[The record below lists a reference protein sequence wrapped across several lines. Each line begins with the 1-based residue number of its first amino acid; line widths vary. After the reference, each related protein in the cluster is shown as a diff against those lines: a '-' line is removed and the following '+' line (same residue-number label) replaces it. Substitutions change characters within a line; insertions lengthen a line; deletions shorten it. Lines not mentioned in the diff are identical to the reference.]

1 MTKMEQK
8 VFRTGNSLAVV
19 VPSRFVRLLGVKPK
33 DKVCVLDQPEKGRVI
48 YKFSGA
54 LQLPLSSEILK
65 RKRRRPRREKTTME

>member
-1 MTKMEQK
+1 MKQT

-19 VPSRFVRLLGVKPK
+19 VPSDFVKLLGVKPK
-33 DKVCVLDQPEKGRVI
+33 DRVQVLSQPEKGRVI

-65 RKRRRPRREKTTME
+65 KRRRKPSRKK

>member
-1 MTKMEQK
+1 MNQK

-19 VPSRFVRLLGVKPK
+19 VPAGFVRLLGVKPK
-33 DKVCVLDQPEKGRVI
+33 DNVQVFAQPEKGRVV

-65 RKRRRPRREKTTME
+65 KGRRRRRKLSKK